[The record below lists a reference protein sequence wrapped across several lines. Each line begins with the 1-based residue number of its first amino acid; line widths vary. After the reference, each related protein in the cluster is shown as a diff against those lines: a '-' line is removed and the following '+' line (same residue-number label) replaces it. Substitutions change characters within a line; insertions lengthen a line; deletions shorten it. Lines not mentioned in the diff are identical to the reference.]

1 MRCLPMS
8 DFRVYLYIII
18 KAISGRQG
26 GAEIYFISFPQ

>member
-26 GAEIYFISFPQ
+26 VQKFIFISLA